1 MGILA
6 FRAKD
11 YATAEK
17 YLESAVFYAAD
28 YPAAHHYYALVLAR
42 LGRLADAKRESD
54 IATSLNEQQTKTGRG
69 NFLTVLQ

>member
-17 YLESAVFYAAD
+17 YLESAVLYASD
-28 YPAAHHYYALVLAR
+28 YPAAHHYYALVLSR
-42 LGRLADAKRESD
+42 LGRPGEAKRESD
-54 IATSLNEQQTKTGRG
+54 IATSLDEQQTKTSRG
-69 NFLTVLQ
+69 NFLTVIQ